1 MNNIINDETNNTYE
15 INDNKIKKTENMRT
29 YMREYMREYNLK
41 KYGEK
46 KKMTAEQKKENLRRS
61 HKKYY
66 LKNKPKL
73 LENQKEKV
81 KKNRIVRLRKQL
93 RELEENI

>member
-1 MNNIINDETNNTYE
+1 MNNIINDETNNTHE

-46 KKMTAEQKKENLRRS
+46 KKMTAEQKRENLRHS

-66 LKNKPKL
+66 LKNKHKL

-93 RELEENI
+93 IELEENI